1 MKNKKSHVRS
11 YDNLVRD
18 ERTQAVLNTD
28 KGGLLLYKEQRKKNK
43 QINDL
48 QNEVKDLKLMMAK
61 ILDKLDKWV
70 HKYIVG

>member
-1 MKNKKSHVRS
+1 MKNKKSQVRS
-11 YDNLVRD
+11 HDYLIRD

-28 KGGLLLYKEQRKKNK
+28 KSGLLLYKEQRKKNK

-61 ILDKLDKWV
+61 ILDKLDK
-70 HKYIVG
+70 